1 MRYRRISAREKRH
14 KSNVC
19 YNTDGIY
26 ITRHA
31 LLRYMQ
37 RYHKTNEQT
46 AKEELT
52 SYVAKSS
59 LISLMTKDGIPFEKR
74 IYHQKGIFFICK
86 TSINKNTGQRVLTVV
101 TITMART
108 AQLEHFATT
117 VDDIDYIAMGNSKA
131 IKNNYDGGINE
142 KRFK

>member
-1 MRYRRISAREKRH
+1 MRYRKMDARDKRH
-14 KSNVC
+14 KSNLC

-37 RYHKTNEQT
+37 RFHKTNEQT

-86 TSINKNTGQRVLTVV
+86 TSTNKKTGDRILTVV

-108 AQLEHFATT
+108 AQLQHFATS

-131 IKNNYDGGINE
+131 IKNNYDGGINDE
-142 KRFK
+142 CF